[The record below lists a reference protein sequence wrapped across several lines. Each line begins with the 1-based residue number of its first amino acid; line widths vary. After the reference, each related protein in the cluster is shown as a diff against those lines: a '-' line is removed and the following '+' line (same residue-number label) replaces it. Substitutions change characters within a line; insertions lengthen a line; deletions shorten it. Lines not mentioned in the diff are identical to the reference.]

1 MRRSGLIPLI
11 GILVLTT
18 GLLSATILVGYTPL
32 LGLDLQGGVEVVL
45 RPSEGQEVSNESLD
59 LSTEI
64 IRRRVDSFGVAEP
77 DVTRQ
82 GKNII
87 VQLPGID
94 DQERAVELV
103 GQTGKLEFRP
113 VLSSAILSCRET
125 MINTSGL
132 ILLSGNIDE
141 LEANFDLETVAD
153 ANAGIEDA
161 IAEYDAAVEQGDSVR
176 MIPQCIGVEP
186 LPLEDISEDDTDS
199 DETTQ
204 DEEQAETDSDE
215 TIPDATTTSE
225 TITGETTV
233 PEATTTTADGED
245 AGEDNTE
252 DDSEDETPDTT
263 EQNEEEEI
271 EQEPVDPAYIDYII
285 NRGSVV
291 TEPLSAQPEDIVI
304 YVSESPSEPGSFLK
318 QILGPA
324 MVDGSSI
331 RGASAVL
338 QGINTWSVQLRFHSG
353 EDGIDKFN
361 QVARLCLTRDDQC
374 PSQLLSITLDGF
386 VESSPQVE
394 AANFGADDVFIT
406 GNFSENEAR
415 NLALVLRYG
424 ALPLEFEDPVEAGLV
439 RSVSATLG
447 NDSLRAGIIAG
458 IIGIIL
464 VAAYMIFYYRIA
476 GAIALAS
483 LMISGLLLWTVVSY
497 LSETQGLALTLAG
510 VTGLIVSIGVSLDSN
525 VVYFE
530 NLKEDLFN
538 GKTLRSSSA
547 QSFPRA
553 FKTIFWANL
562 ATLIGAGILW
572 WLAIGSVRGFA
583 AMLGIASLLD
593 LVATYF
599 FLRPAIRI
607 CTHSKLIKQKPRWFI
622 GIEDNVPD

>member
-1 MRRSGLIPLI
+1 MKRSGLIPLV
-11 GILVLTT
+11 GILVLSVS
-18 GLLSATILVGYTPL
+18 LLSVSIFVGYTPL

-59 LSTEI
+59 LSAEI

-82 GKNII
+82 GQNII

-113 VLSSAILSCRET
+113 LLSSAPLSCREKI
-125 MINTSGL
+125 INSTNL
-132 ILLSGNIDE
+132 ILLAGSVDE
-141 LEANFDLETVAD
+141 LVANFDVETVAA
-153 ANAGIEDA
+153 ANANIEAA
-161 IAEYDAAVEQGDSVR
+161 IAEQEAALERNEVVR
-176 MIPQCIGVEP
+176 TIIQCDGVEP
-186 LPLEDISEDDTDS
+186 APLEELTPLEEEDAAEDAEQTENDTQAPEEPESESEEVTDG
-199 DETTQ
+199 T
-204 DEEQAETDSDE
+204 EE
-215 TIPDATTTSE
+215 
-225 TITGETTV
+225 
-233 PEATTTTADGED
+233 GED
-245 AGEDNTE
+245 VSTE
-252 DDSEDETPDTT
+252 EA
-263 EQNEEEEI
+263 EEEE
-271 EQEPVDPAYIDYII
+271 EAEPVDPAYIDYIF
-285 NRGSVV
+285 NRALII
-291 TEPLSAQPEDIVI
+291 TDPLTARPEDMAI
-304 YVSESPSEPGSFLK
+304 YISESTSVPGTYAK
-318 QILGPA
+318 HILGPVF
-324 MVDGSSI
+324 VDGSALK
-331 RGASAVL
+331 GASAGL

-361 QVARLCLTRDDQC
+361 QTSRLCFTTDPAC
-374 PSQLLSITLDGF
+374 PLGILSISLDGF

-394 AANFGADDVFIT
+394 ATNFGANDVFIN
-406 GNFSENEAR
+406 GNFGESEAR

-458 IIGIIL
+458 LIGIML

-483 LMISGLLLWTVVSY
+483 LIISGMLLWTVVSY

-538 GKTLRSSSA
+538 GKTLRSSVA
-547 QSFPRA
+547 QAFPKA

-562 ATLIGAGILW
+562 ATLIGAGVLW

-583 AMLGIASLLD
+583 AMLGIASILD
-593 LVATYF
+593 LLATYF
-599 FLRPAIRI
+599 FLRPAIKI
-607 CTHSKLIKQKPRWFI
+607 CAHSKLIKSKPRWFI